1 MEKEITLTVDK
12 PGKKTSAKNSFEKE
26 IKALS
31 GEIQT
36 LKENLEKKG
45 YIVEGGI
52 KRAETLVDWLTNN
65 AKWKFNESMGVIEA
79 IRQIEVAAEAIRKG
93 KTKELYLPNLCLEAV
108 YYFISKVEGNGL
120 AEAKFY
126 VNELLKPVA
135 DGLGRAKVDK
145 DSIEVKGFELASY
158 ENGIDPTKEIKAEDI
173 EKI

>member
-12 PGKKTSAKNSFEKE
+12 TGKSRAKNSFEKE
-26 IKALS
+26 IKALRS
-31 GEIQT
+31 EIQT
-36 LKENLEKKG
+36 LQEKLEKKG
-45 YIVEGGI
+45 YIVEGGT
-52 KRAETLVDWLTNN
+52 KRADILVDWLTND

-79 IRQIEVAAEAIRKG
+79 IRQIKVAADAISKG

-108 YYFISKVEGNGL
+108 YYFISKVEGVGL
-120 AEAKFY
+120 EQADFY
-126 VNELLKPVA
+126 VTELLKPIA

-145 DSIEVKGFELASY
+145 DSIEAKGFELASY